1 MTSTKPTFRIVEYT
15 PPVVDYEEFKND
27 FLDATMT
34 IPMIREKHGL
44 SKSEFKEY
52 RLKVL
57 GETGLKQKPYVR
69 YIDPL
74 NSNNY
79 EFIYKNRRGEYVVS
93 KFFKNKG
100 TRYYGRYGDYKTA
113 RMVRDKLV
121 KNSWDNSLGMYL
133 KDKYSLNRKKK
144 KPSYEKA
151 LEHYDEFED
160 YYFNSPLPILEI
172 CEKMGIRQKEYQ
184 YLVAMIQ
191 DKHGVYYRRRKKE

>member
-1 MTSTKPTFRIVEYT
+1 MTSTKPHFKIVEYT

-27 FLDATMT
+27 FLDPTMT
-34 IPMIREKHGL
+34 IPMIKEKHGL

-52 RLKVL
+52 RAKVL
-57 GETGLKQKPYVR
+57 KETGLKQKPYAH

-79 EFIYKNRRGEYVVS
+79 EFIYKNKRGEYIVH
-93 KFFKNKG
+93 KTFKNKG
-100 TRYYGRYGDYKTA
+100 TRYYGRYEDYNTA
-113 RMVRDKLV
+113 RMVRDKLFE
-121 KNSWDNSLGMYL
+121 SGWDNSLGMYL
-133 KDKYSLNRKKK
+133 KDKYALNRR
-144 KPSYEKA
+144 KPSYDKA

-172 CEKMGIRQKEYQ
+172 CEKMGIRQKEYR

-191 DKHGVYYRRRKKE
+191 DKHGIHYRRRKKE